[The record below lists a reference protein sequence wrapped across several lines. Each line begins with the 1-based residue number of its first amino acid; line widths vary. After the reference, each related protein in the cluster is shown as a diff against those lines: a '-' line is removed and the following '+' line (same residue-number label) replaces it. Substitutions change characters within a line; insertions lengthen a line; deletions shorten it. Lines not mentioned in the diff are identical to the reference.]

1 MRQAYRQAYEERDA
15 VSGAYVHGYH
25 RRENDRLR
33 DQAGT
38 LVVILRGWSFFVVQ
52 IASYRAVGQIA
63 ILEQLGSVSQGFRHC
78 ECEHS
83 EHNPNNENNRTE
95 DSMPECVAHQ

>member
-1 MRQAYRQAYEERDA
+1 LPQNDCRKNDCRKNDYCKMRQAYRQAYEERDA

-38 LVVILRGWSFFVVQ
+38 PVVILRGWSF
-52 IASYRAVGQIA
+52 S
-63 ILEQLGSVSQGFRHC
+63 
-78 ECEHS
+78 
-83 EHNPNNENNRTE
+83 
-95 DSMPECVAHQ
+95 